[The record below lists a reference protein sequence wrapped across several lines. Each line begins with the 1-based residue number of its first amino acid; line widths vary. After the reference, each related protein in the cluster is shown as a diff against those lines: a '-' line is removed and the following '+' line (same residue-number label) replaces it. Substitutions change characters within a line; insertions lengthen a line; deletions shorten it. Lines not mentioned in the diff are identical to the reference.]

1 MDCQTPRDAAR
12 MAQEIY
18 NEAIAVPYMAKFLVF
33 ARRTFPTEGQLR
45 LVIICLSIIYN

>member
-12 MAQEIY
+12 MAQEVY
-18 NEAIAVPYMAKFLVF
+18 NEAIAVPYMAKFLIF

-45 LVIICLSIIYN
+45 FVFICS